1 MKSELKNTLQVEKG
15 KGEFSSYSLLM
26 WQKVMDLNS
35 IKKDH
40 GSYYEKEEINLVIKI
55 IKSYIRLS
63 GEIIE
68 ALKNK
73 LGTSNI
79 C

>member
-1 MKSELKNTLQVEKG
+1 
-15 KGEFSSYSLLM
+15 
-26 WQKVMDLNS
+26 MDLNS
-35 IKKDH
+35 IRKDH